1 MSFFMSQIW
10 MSGYMARR
18 EMLELS
24 DEKGAE
30 FHATDDKRQTV
41 LHEAVRQGDLQ
52 ISQSLLLT
60 AIV

>member
-1 MSFFMSQIW
+1 
-10 MSGYMARR
+10 MARR

-52 ISQSLLLT
+52 ISQSLLLM